1 MGTPRSLH
9 WVSANCSVD
18 ADEIRS
24 LYNYVRFEW
33 MGAELVDEMI
43 LGMVESGDLANLLAL
58 LPEV

>member
-33 MGAELVDEMI
+33 GAKLVDEMI
-43 LGMVESGDLANLLAL
+43 LGMVESGDLEDLLAL